1 MNATG
6 PSTIPALFLDRV
18 GKTPDVEAF
27 RQPVATG
34 WKSFTWRDTE
44 ARVRAIACGL
54 RALGLGA
61 EERCAILS
69 STRIEWILADLG
81 ILCAGG
87 ATTTIYP
94 SSTAGECAFILSDS
108 QSAFA
113 FVENR
118 EQLAKLRERR
128 GELPTLRKVIVFDPG
143 AGQLATA
150 QPEPTPPAAAR
161 ALPESS
167 GSPANAEA
175 GWVTSLEDLEAL
187 GRARH
192 AAGPGLFEEVAET
205 VRAEALATLVYTS
218 GTTGR
223 PKGVELSHAC
233 WVTQAQA
240 VERAG
245 ILDHPEP
252 LQLFWLPLS
261 HVLGKMI
268 GTVQLR
274 LGFATAVDG
283 RVEKIVE
290 NLAAVKPT
298 FMCAVPR
305 IFEKLYN
312 RVLQQAQRGGAWKLA
327 LFRWALG
334 VGRERAAARREGGT
348 AGPLLEAE
356 WALADRMVFRRIRA
370 VFGGRLQFCISGSA
384 PLAREISEFFE
395 AAGLRI
401 LEGYGLTESAAAT
414 HVNLPSRCRLGTVGP
429 PLPGV
434 EVRIAEDGEVLMRA
448 PWIMRGYH
456 GMPEATAEALEGGW
470 LHTGDVGT
478 LSADGYLTLTER
490 KKDLIKTS
498 GGKYVA
504 PQELEGKLKAASPLV
519 SQVLVH
525 GDRRNYVSAL
535 VTLDPQERAAW
546 ARARG
551 LEARSASELATNP
564 ELRAQVQ
571 RAVDALNATLP
582 RFATVKRFTV
592 LPDEFTEAAGEVT
605 ASQKLKRK
613 LIEQR
618 YGAALDAMYAEPL
631 RAV

>member
-6 PSTIPALFLDRV
+6 PSTIPALFLDRA
-18 GKTPDVEAF
+18 GKTPDAEAF

-34 WKSFTWRDTE
+34 WRSFTWRDTE

-143 AGQLATA
+143 AGPLAPA
-150 QPEPTPPAAAR
+150 RPEPRPGAAAR
-161 ALPESS
+161 ASPEPS
-167 GSPANAEA
+167 GSPATAEA

-192 AAGPGLFEEVAET
+192 AAEPGLFEEVAET
-205 VRAEALATLVYTS
+205 VRPEALATLVYTS

-233 WVTQAQA
+233 WVTQAKA
-240 VERAG
+240 VDRAG

-268 GTVQLR
+268 GTVQLC

-434 EVRIAEDGEVLMRA
+434 EVRLAEDGEVLMRA

-535 VTLDPQERAAW
+535 VTLDPLERAAW

-551 LEARSASELATNP
+551 LESRSASDLATNP

-582 RFATVKRFTV
+582 RFATVKRFT
-592 LPDEFTEAAGEVT
+592 LLSDEFTEAAGEVT

-618 YGAALDAMYAEPL
+618 YGATLDAMYAEPL
-631 RAV
+631 RTL

>member
-1 MNATG
+1 MKARS
-6 PSTIPALFLDRV
+6 PDTIPALFLDRV
-18 GKTPDVEAF
+18 GKTPGAEAF
-27 RQPVATG
+27 RKPVADG
-34 WKSFTWRDTE
+34 WRSFTWRETQC
-44 ARVRAIACGL
+44 RVRAVACGL
-54 RALGLGA
+54 RALGLRP

-69 STRIEWILADLG
+69 STRLEWILADLG

-94 SSTAGECAFILSDS
+94 TSTAAESAFILSDS
-108 QSAFA
+108 QSAYA
-113 FVENR
+113 FVEDR

-128 GELPTLRKVIVFDPG
+128 AELPALRKVILIDPAAAGTSAPGAPRAPG
-143 AGQLATA
+143 AGDDPWT
-150 QPEPTPPAAAR
+150 
-161 ALPESS
+161 
-167 GSPANAEA
+167 
-175 GWVTSLEDLEAL
+175 TSLEALEEL
-187 GRARH
+187 GRARD
-192 AAGPGLFEEVAET
+192 AAAPGGFEEVAES
-205 VRAEALATLVYTS
+205 VRPESLATLVYTS

-223 PKGVELSHAC
+223 PKGVELTHAC
-233 WVTQAQA
+233 WVSQAEA
-240 VERAG
+240 VDRAG

-268 GTVQLR
+268 GTAQLR

-290 NLAAVKPT
+290 NLAAVRPT

-305 IFEKLYN
+305 VFEKLYN
-312 RVLQQAQRGGAWKLA
+312 RVQQQAKRGRAWKVAA
-327 LFRWALG
+327 LRWALG
-334 VGRERAAARREGGT
+334 VGRERVEVRRAGGQP
-348 AGPLLEAE
+348 GPVLEAK
-356 WALADRMVFRRIRA
+356 WALADRLVFRRIRA
-370 VFGGRLQFCISGSA
+370 VFGGRLRFCISGSA
-384 PLAREISEFFE
+384 PLAREIIEFFE
-395 AAGLRI
+395 AAEVPI

-414 HVNLPSRCRLGTVGP
+414 HVNLPSRCRVGTVGP
-429 PLPGV
+429 PLPGM
-434 EVRIAEDGEVLMRA
+434 EARLAEDGEVLLRG

-456 GMPEATAEALEGGW
+456 GMPEATAQALEGGW

-478 LSADGYLTLTER
+478 IEADGYLTLTER

-504 PQELEGKLKAASPLV
+504 PQELEGKLKALSPLV

-535 VTLDPQERAAW
+535 VTLDPQERIAW
-546 ARARG
+546 AKARG
-551 LEARSASELATNP
+551 LGGRSPGELATHP
-564 ELRAQVQ
+564 QLRAEVQ

-592 LPDEFTEAAGEVT
+592 LADEFTERAGELT

-618 YGAALDAMYAEPL
+618 YRAALDAMYADPL
-631 RAV
+631 RPG